1 MNDTQKKVLGGT
13 AFGAGAGFAL
23 GWFLHR
29 PKAASQIVLSNLV
42 ITPTSGNIG
51 TVVTI
56 SVTAHN
62 TGPAATALL
71 VAMFGH
77 SQLEVNGSFAPGESK
92 TVTWTAADDGTITG
106 SSGLYPVAVSVNPLL
121 GMYQEVVPI

>member
-1 MNDTQKKVLGGT
+1 MKTETKKQIAAS
-13 AFGAGAGFAL
+13 AFGAGAGFVA
-23 GWFLHR
+23 GWLLHR

-42 ITPTSGNIG
+42 ITPTTGNIG

-56 SVTAHN
+56 SAIAKN

-77 SQLEVNGSFAPGESK
+77 NQLEINVSFAARESK
-92 TVTWTAADDGTITG
+92 PVFWTATDDGTITG
-106 SSGLYPVAVSVNPLL
+106 SGGLYPVAVSVNPLL
-121 GMYQEVVPI
+121 GMYQEVAEG